1 MRDFSH
7 NYADDNKLSA
17 SSTYVILLMVLLSQE
32 SNTAIN
38 WLLLNRMIAH
48 FKKFQTTFA
57 TKRNLQNNA
66 VALSNTVAL

>member
-1 MRDFSH
+1 M
-7 NYADDNKLSA
+7 
-17 SSTYVILLMVLLSQE
+17 LLMVLLSQE
-32 SNTAIN
+32 SNAAIN